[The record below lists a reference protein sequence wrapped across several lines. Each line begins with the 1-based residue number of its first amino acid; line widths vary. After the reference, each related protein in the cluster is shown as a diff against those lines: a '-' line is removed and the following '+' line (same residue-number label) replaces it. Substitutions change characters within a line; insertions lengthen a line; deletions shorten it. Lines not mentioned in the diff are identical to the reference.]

1 MMKSRYDY
9 MSESSTADI
18 DNEKFPDPLST
29 TFNDIQL
36 TKVPP
41 LVRVTDV
48 DITKFWLFMNK
59 NYGLQ
64 EMDDILLNINGIHYL
79 GSLRPGDILYLI
91 DQNDIFNFN
100 DQKLGGEE
108 DF

>member
-1 MMKSRYDY
+1 MRSRYDY
-9 MSESSTADI
+9 MKESNTVDI

-41 LVRVTDV
+41 QIRVTDP

-59 NYGLQ
+59 F
-64 EMDDILLNINGIHYL
+64 MRITCINSSSHIKI
-79 GSLRPGDILYLI
+79 S
-91 DQNDIFNFN
+91 FNFN
-100 DQKLGGEE
+100 L
-108 DF
+108 